1 MTTQPNQ
8 STGVVKT
15 YGAGGKQYGFIT
27 DDRMKQDLF
36 VHGGEL
42 RLCGIRALRPGDRVK
57 YTIQCGALGTLRA
70 IDIELLAA

>member
-1 MTTQPNQ
+1 
-8 STGVVKT
+8 
-15 YGAGGKQYGFIT
+15 
-27 DDRMKQDLF
+27 MKQDLF